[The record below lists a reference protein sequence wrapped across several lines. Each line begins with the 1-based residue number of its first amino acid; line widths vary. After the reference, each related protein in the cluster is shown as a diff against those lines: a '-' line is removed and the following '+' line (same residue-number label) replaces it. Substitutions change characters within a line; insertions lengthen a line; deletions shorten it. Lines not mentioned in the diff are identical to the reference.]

1 MCSTVKG
8 SADFDHGNIV
18 IIRSRIE
25 VWVVDDLSDGSS
37 LLVGV
42 KRGRRGLASHPV
54 STTAHFLSIWGTE
67 IVTEVNLC

>member
-1 MCSTVKG
+1 MCPATEGST
-8 SADFDHGNIV
+8 DFDHGDIV

-42 KRGRRGLASHPV
+42 KRGRRGLATHPV
-54 STTAHFLSIWGTE
+54 STTAHFLSIWRTE

>member
-25 VWVVDDLSDGSS
+25 VWVVDDLSD
-37 LLVGV
+37 
-42 KRGRRGLASHPV
+42 A
-54 STTAHFLSIWGTE
+54 
-67 IVTEVNLC
+67 